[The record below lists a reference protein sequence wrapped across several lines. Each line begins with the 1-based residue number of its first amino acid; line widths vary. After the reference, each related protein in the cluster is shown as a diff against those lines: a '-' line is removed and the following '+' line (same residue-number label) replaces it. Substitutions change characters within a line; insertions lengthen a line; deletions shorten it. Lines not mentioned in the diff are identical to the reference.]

1 MHMKLP
7 HNELKSNSKLW
18 SRMAQQNAV
27 QQTPFWYNFL
37 LICLKP
43 LYRWKIKQ
51 RAESDALFQQE
62 CIERF
67 GPFQTPKNLHTIW
80 FHVVSIGET
89 NAAQPLIEHY
99 LKLGHPVLVTNTT
112 KTGQARAKSLFLK
125 APYLALF
132 QAVYLP
138 VDQKP
143 LLKQFFDL
151 YQPKLLALVETE
163 IWPNLIAQAK
173 QQQIPCILLNAR
185 LSEKSAKGYAKVSR
199 LTQAMLQQLTWM
211 LTQDQATQQRYVDLG
226 LEKAKS
232 QVVGNIKFDI
242 SAPNSFIEQA
252 EQLKQEWQLEK
263 RQIITL
269 ASTHAPEEEQLLKQL
284 QTHLN
289 SNPDLLCMVVPR
301 HPERFDEVYKI
312 CQSLNLNTQRRSL
325 KQPIQIDTQVFLADS
340 MGEMWLWYALSQACF
355 VGGSL
360 NEPGGGHN
368 ILEPMVLN
376 IPTVIGPRYFNFQ
389 SIVDE
394 FVAAQGI
401 LIGENAAQVAQQLLS
416 CLDDPLQT
424 QQQVAHAQQ
433 VLQRN
438 KGSLQKH
445 IQLLD
450 HYLQQT
456 ASS

>member
-1 MHMKLP
+1 
-7 HNELKSNSKLW
+7 
-18 SRMAQQNAV
+18 MAQEIAV

-37 LICLKP
+37 LACLKP
-43 LYRWKIKQ
+43 LYRWKIRQ
-51 RAESDALFQQE
+51 RAESDALYQQE
-62 CIERF
+62 CLERF
-67 GPFQTPKNLHTIW
+67 GPFQPPKNLNTIW
-80 FHVVSIGET
+80 FHVVSVGET

-99 LKLGHPVLVTNTT
+99 LKLGHSVLVTNTT
-112 KTGQARAKSLFLK
+112 KTGQARAKSLFYEK
-125 APYLALF
+125 YSTLF

-143 LLKQFFDL
+143 LLKQFFEL
-151 YQPKLLALVETE
+151 YQPKILALVETE

-173 QQQIPCILLNAR
+173 QKQIPCILLNAR
-185 LSEKSAKGYAKVSR
+185 LSEKSAKGYDKVRR
-199 LTQAMLQQLTWM
+199 LTQPMLQQLTW
-211 LTQDQATQQRYVDLG
+211 LLAQDITTQQRYVDLG
-226 LEKAKS
+226 LDQSKS

-242 SAPNSFIEQA
+242 SAPTSFIEQA

-284 QTHLN
+284 QPHLN

-325 KQPIQIDTQVFLADS
+325 KKPIQIDTQVFLADS

>member
-1 MHMKLP
+1 
-7 HNELKSNSKLW
+7 
-18 SRMAQQNAV
+18 MAQQNAV

-37 LICLKP
+37 LTCLKP

-51 RAESDALFQQE
+51 RAESDALYQQE
-62 CIERF
+62 CVERF
-67 GPFQTPKNLHTIW
+67 GPFQPPKNLATIW
-80 FHVVSIGET
+80 FHVVSVGET

-125 APYLALF
+125 APYLDLF

-138 VDQKP
+138 VDQKS
-143 LLKQFFDL
+143 LLKQFFEL

-163 IWPNLIAQAK
+163 IWPNLIAEAR

-185 LSEKSAKGYAKVSR
+185 LSEKSAKGYGKVSR
-199 LTQAMLQQLTWM
+199 LTRPMLQQLTW
-211 LTQDQATQQRYVDLG
+211 LLAQDKATQQRYIELG
-226 LEKAKS
+226 LDQTKS

-242 SAPNSFIEQA
+242 TAPQQFIEQA
-252 EQLKQEWQLEK
+252 EQLKQDWNLLG
-263 RQIITL
+263 RQMITL
-269 ASTHAPEEEQLLKQL
+269 ASTHAPEEENLLKQL
-284 QTHLN
+284 QQYLN
-289 SNPDLLCMVVPR
+289 SNPHLLCIVVPR
-301 HPERFDEVYKI
+301 HPERFEEVYKA

-325 KQPIQIDTQVFLADS
+325 KQTIQADTQVFLADS

-368 ILEPMVLN
+368 ILEPMVLDV
-376 IPTVIGPRYFNFQ
+376 PTVIGPRYFNFQ
-389 SIVDE
+389 TIVDE
-394 FVAAQGI
+394 FVAERAI
-401 LIGENAAQVAQQLLS
+401 LIGENAEQVTAQLLNCLNDSTQRQQLIEQAQV
-416 CLDDPLQT
+416 
-424 QQQVAHAQQ
+424 

-438 KGSLQKH
+438 QGSLQKH

-450 HYLQQT
+450 HYLKQT
-456 ASS
+456 DLS

>member
-1 MHMKLP
+1 
-7 HNELKSNSKLW
+7 
-18 SRMAQQNAV
+18 MAQHNAV

-37 LICLKP
+37 LVCLKP
-43 LYRWKIKQ
+43 LYRWKIRQ

-62 CIERF
+62 CLERF
-67 GPFQTPKNLHTIW
+67 GPFQPPKNLNTIW
-80 FHVVSIGET
+80 FHVVSVGET

-99 LKLGHPVLVTNTT
+99 LKLGHSVLVTNTT
-112 KTGQARAKSLFLK
+112 KTGQARAKSLFYEK
-125 APYLALF
+125 YSTLF

-143 LLKQFFDL
+143 LLKQFFEL
-151 YQPKLLALVETE
+151 YQPKILALVETE

-173 QQQIPCILLNAR
+173 QKQIPCILLNAR
-185 LSEKSAKGYAKVSR
+185 LSEKSAKGYDKVRR
-199 LTQAMLQQLTWM
+199 LTQPMLQQLTW
-211 LTQDQATQQRYVDLG
+211 LLAQDITTQQRYVDLG
-226 LEKAKS
+226 LDQSKS

-242 SAPNSFIEQA
+242 SAPTSFIEQA

-284 QTHLN
+284 QPHLN

-325 KQPIQIDTQVFLADS
+325 KKPIQIDTQVFLADS

>member
-1 MHMKLP
+1 
-7 HNELKSNSKLW
+7 
-18 SRMAQQNAV
+18 MAQHNAV

-37 LICLKP
+37 LVCLKP
-43 LYRWKIKQ
+43 LYRWKIRQ
-51 RAESDALFQQE
+51 RAESDALYQQE
-62 CIERF
+62 CLERF
-67 GPFQTPKNLHTIW
+67 GPFQPPKNLNTIW
-80 FHVVSIGET
+80 FHVVSVGET

-99 LKLGHPVLVTNTT
+99 LKLGHSVLVTNTT
-112 KTGQARAKSLFLK
+112 KTGQARAKSLFYEK
-125 APYLALF
+125 YSTLF

-143 LLKQFFDL
+143 LLKQFFEL
-151 YQPKLLALVETE
+151 YQPKILALVETE

-173 QQQIPCILLNAR
+173 QKQIPCILLNAR
-185 LSEKSAKGYAKVSR
+185 LSAKSAKGYDKVRR
-199 LTQAMLQQLTWM
+199 LTQPMLQQLTW
-211 LTQDQATQQRYVDLG
+211 LLAQDIATQQRYVGLG
-226 LEKAKS
+226 LDQSKS

-242 SAPNSFIEQA
+242 SAPTSFIEQA

-284 QTHLN
+284 QLHLN

-325 KQPIQIDTQVFLADS
+325 KQPIQTDTQVFLADS

>member
-1 MHMKLP
+1 
-7 HNELKSNSKLW
+7 
-18 SRMAQQNAV
+18 MAQHNAV

-37 LICLKP
+37 LVCLKP
-43 LYRWKIKQ
+43 LYRWKIRQ
-51 RAESDALFQQE
+51 RAESDALYQQE
-62 CIERF
+62 CLERF
-67 GPFQTPKNLHTIW
+67 GPFQPPKNLNTIW
-80 FHVVSIGET
+80 FHVVSVGET

-99 LKLGHPVLVTNTT
+99 LKLGHSVLVTNTT
-112 KTGQARAKSLFLK
+112 KTGQARAKSLFYEK
-125 APYLALF
+125 YSTLF

-143 LLKQFFDL
+143 LLKQFFEL

-173 QQQIPCILLNAR
+173 QKQIPCILLNAR
-185 LSEKSAKGYAKVSR
+185 LSEKSAKGYDKVRR
-199 LTQAMLQQLTWM
+199 LTQPMLQQLTW
-211 LTQDQATQQRYVDLG
+211 LLAQDIATQQRYVGLG
-226 LEKAKS
+226 LDQSKS

-289 SNPDLLCMVVPR
+289 SNPDLLCIVVPR

-376 IPTVIGPRYFNFQ
+376 IPTIIGPRYFNFQ

>member
-1 MHMKLP
+1 
-7 HNELKSNSKLW
+7 
-18 SRMAQQNAV
+18 MAQHNAV

-37 LICLKP
+37 LVCLKP
-43 LYRWKIKQ
+43 LYRWKIRQ

-62 CIERF
+62 CLERF
-67 GPFQTPKNLHTIW
+67 GPFQPPKNLNTIW
-80 FHVVSIGET
+80 FHVVSVGET

-99 LKLGHPVLVTNTT
+99 LKLGHSVLVTNTT
-112 KTGQARAKSLFLK
+112 KTGQARAKSLFYEK
-125 APYLALF
+125 YSTLF

-143 LLKQFFDL
+143 LLKQFFEL
-151 YQPKLLALVETE
+151 YQPKILALVETE

-173 QQQIPCILLNAR
+173 QKQIPCILLNAR
-185 LSEKSAKGYAKVSR
+185 LSEKSAKGYDKVRR
-199 LTQAMLQQLTWM
+199 LTQPMLQQLTW
-211 LTQDQATQQRYVDLG
+211 LLAQDIATQQRYVDLG
-226 LEKAKS
+226 LDQSKS

-242 SAPNSFIEQA
+242 SAPTSFIEQA

-284 QTHLN
+284 QPHLN

-325 KQPIQIDTQVFLADS
+325 KKPIQIDTQVFLADS

>member
-1 MHMKLP
+1 
-7 HNELKSNSKLW
+7 
-18 SRMAQQNAV
+18 MAQEIAV

-37 LICLKP
+37 LVCLKP
-43 LYRWKIKQ
+43 LYRWKIRQ
-51 RAESDALFQQE
+51 RAESDALYQQE
-62 CIERF
+62 CLERF
-67 GPFQTPKNLHTIW
+67 GPFQPPKNLNTIW
-80 FHVVSIGET
+80 FHVVSVGET

-99 LKLGHPVLVTNTT
+99 LKLGHSVLVTNTT
-112 KTGQARAKSLFLK
+112 KTGQARAKSLFYEK
-125 APYLALF
+125 YSTLF

-143 LLKQFFDL
+143 LLKQFFEL
-151 YQPKLLALVETE
+151 YQPKILALVETE

-173 QQQIPCILLNAR
+173 QKQIPCILLNAR
-185 LSEKSAKGYAKVSR
+185 LSEKSAKGYDKVRR
-199 LTQAMLQQLTWM
+199 LTQPMLQQLTW
-211 LTQDQATQQRYVDLG
+211 LLAQDIATQQRYVDLG
-226 LEKAKS
+226 LDQSKS

-242 SAPNSFIEQA
+242 SAPTSFIEQA

-284 QTHLN
+284 QPHLN